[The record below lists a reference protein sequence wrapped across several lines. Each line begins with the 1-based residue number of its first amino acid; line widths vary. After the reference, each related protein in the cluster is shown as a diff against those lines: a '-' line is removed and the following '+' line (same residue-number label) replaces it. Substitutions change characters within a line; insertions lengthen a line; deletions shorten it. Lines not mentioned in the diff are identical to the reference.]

1 MLHFYSWYFK
11 LKNGTPLLWKS
22 FSFFGKFVS
31 KLNFQSFQWLSHK
44 SISISQTE
52 GYFNTI
58 QDGSFWGC
66 SRMGAKTP
74 PLPKICHTYPTMMKL
89 STVMLYQGR
98 LKKYMIH
105 VTHPLSCADISLFS
119 SEISKFLYIW
129 KSRYRLY
136 FGT

>member
-44 SISISQTE
+44 IISISQTE

-89 STVMLYQGR
+89 STVMPYLRKTQKIYNSRDTPLELCWNQPFFIGNQQISVF
-98 LKKYMIH
+98 LKIQ
-105 VTHPLSCADISLFS
+105 I
-119 SEISKFLYIW
+119 
-129 KSRYRLY
+129 
-136 FGT
+136 